1 MKKYSKTKKIVLI
14 LCLILGI
21 TALAVVFA
29 FKYYFGG
36 MKKNTIAK
44 EELGITDEVTEKY
57 SAKGIK
63 NIAIFGLDGRDQ
75 SVDEGRS
82 DSLMV
87 LSVNADKNSLKLISI
102 LRDSYVAIDGHG
114 HEKINHAYAYG
125 GPELAIKTLNQNFK
139 LDIRDYVT
147 ANFSQFSKVVD
158 SMGGVDIEITAAEM
172 NEINKMTPV
181 SCEKLSAHGRVHLNG
196 EQALQYSRIRYI
208 DSDAVR
214 ANRQR
219 NVLEALFIKAK
230 ESGLSGSLSLI
241 KSITPMIE
249 TSLSTTDIAGYAT
262 SLFGSNS
269 NLSQMYIPDENDDPI
284 GGIYEGA
291 WVWRYD
297 IDAAADR
304 LQKFIYDVK

>member
-1 MKKYSKTKKIVLI
+1 MKKYSKMKKVVLI

-21 TALAVVFA
+21 AALAVFFA
-29 FKYYFGG
+29 FKYYFGE
-36 MKKNTIAK
+36 MKKTNIDK
-44 EELGITDEVTEKY
+44 EELGITEEVSEQY

-75 SVDEGRS
+75 TVDEGRS

-139 LDIRDYVT
+139 LDIQDYVT

-158 SMGGVDIEITAAEM
+158 SMGGVDIEITSAEM
-172 NEINKMTPV
+172 NEINKMT
-181 SCEKLSAHGRVHLNG
+181 SASSEKLSTYGYVHLNG
-196 EQALQYSRIRYI
+196 EQALQYTRIRYI

-219 NVLEALFIKAK
+219 NVLEALFLKAK
-230 ESGLSGSLSLI
+230 KSGLSGSLSLV
-241 KSITPMIE
+241 KSIMPMIE
-249 TSLSTTDIAGYAT
+249 TSLSYTDIVGYVKN
-262 SLFGSNS
+262 LFGSDS
-269 NLSQMYIPDENDDPI
+269 DLSQMYIPDQNDDPI

-304 LQKFIYDVK
+304 LQKFIYE